1 MAEARSAEFSAVP
14 PSLQHASND
23 MPSFCEK
30 VRWWLSRSSRRL
42 LRAERGSDNGSIT
55 TSRKGPDRPARPC
68 TPKKAQVLEYI
79 DSAEEMSSR
88 PRRRSSVGGHLA
100 ALAGAKHGAD
110 DGPIGDEVEGSA
122 GAALDPEPR
131 EDASKRPTVTVVAPE
146 LDAELRGGLQL
157 GGETVATA
165 DSSYMLDQ
173 GDGNG
178 MTKHFDDVHRVR
190 LCRNILGAAS
200 GAIAE
205 QSSLFSDCPHTFV
218 TACGSNEFGPF
229 VSLGCFFA
237 QELMLARRYLAAQDA
252 RAAWTVL
259 DLEAAAAGSQFDPAA
274 PWSHKL
280 LHSRKMS
287 RRDAQ
292 ELLARA
298 GAASPVEGGSGRR
311 RKMQKTSGG
320 TVDHSVIAS
329 TALVGVSEARLQR
342 DAIGRLVVEDGLMRF
357 GRDHH

>member
-1 MAEARSAEFSAVP
+1 MPACWRDTLFIWKGAVAGVEGCVGTSDGGGVIWGGKWVGVDCADPTQLAP
-14 PSLQHASND
+14 PS
-23 MPSFCEK
+23 
-30 VRWWLSRSSRRL
+30 
-42 LRAERGSDNGSIT
+42 
-55 TSRKGPDRPARPC
+55 
-68 TPKKAQVLEYI
+68 
-79 DSAEEMSSR
+79 
-88 PRRRSSVGGHLA
+88 
-100 ALAGAKHGAD
+100 AGLFSES
-110 DGPIGDEVEGSA
+110 PN
-122 GAALDPEPR
+122 
-131 EDASKRPTVTVVAPE
+131 TF
-146 LDAELRGGLQL
+146 DAELRGGLQP
-157 GGETVATA
+157 GGEAVATA

-173 GDGNG
+173 GDGHG
-178 MTKHFDDVHRVR
+178 LSKHFDDVHRVR
-190 LCRNILGAAS
+190 LCRNIVGPAS

-237 QELMLARRYLAAQDA
+237 RELVLARRYLAAKDA

-274 PWSHKL
+274 PWSHKM